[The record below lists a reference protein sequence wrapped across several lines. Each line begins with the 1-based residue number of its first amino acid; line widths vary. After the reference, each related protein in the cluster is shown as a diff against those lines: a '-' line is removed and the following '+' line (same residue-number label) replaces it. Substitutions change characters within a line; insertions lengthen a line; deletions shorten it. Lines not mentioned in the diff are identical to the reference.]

1 MNFIIEYQGEI
12 TIDDVVVGDLLYIQ
26 TYTKPTEKE
35 FIIGVTNI
43 TDKTISAVV
52 YDGPVF
58 KKTISAKT
66 IRDNKDSEP
75 RKFMKNTIEQIKYV
89 NLVSEED

>member
-12 TIDDVVVGDLLYIQ
+12 TIDDVAVGDLLYIQ

-52 YDGPVF
+52 YDGPVL
-58 KKTISAKT
+58 KRTIFAKT

-75 RKFMKNTIEQIKYV
+75 RKFVKNTIEQIKHV

>member
-1 MNFIIEYQGEI
+1 MNFMIEYQGEI
-12 TIDDVVVGDLLYIQ
+12 TINDVAVGDLLYIQ

-52 YDGPVF
+52 YDGPVL
-58 KKTISAKT
+58 KKTISDKT
-66 IRDNKDSEP
+66 IRYNKDSEP

-89 NLVSEED
+89 NFVAEED

>member
-1 MNFIIEYQGEI
+1 MKFLIEYQNEI
-12 TIDDVVVGDLLYIQ
+12 TINDVAVGDLLYIQ

-52 YDGPVF
+52 YDGPVLN
-58 KKTISAKT
+58 KTISAKT

>member
-1 MNFIIEYQGEI
+1 MNFLIEYQGEI
-12 TIDDVVVGDLLYIQ
+12 TIDDVAVGDLLYIQ

-35 FIIGVTNI
+35 FIIDVTNI

-52 YDGPVF
+52 YDGPVL

-75 RKFMKNTIEQIKYV
+75 RKFTKNTIEQIKYV

>member
-12 TIDDVVVGDLLYIQ
+12 TVDDIAVGDLLYIQ

-35 FIIGVTNI
+35 FIIGITNI
-43 TDKTISAVV
+43 TDKTIFAVV
-52 YDGPVF
+52 YDGPVL

-66 IRDNKDSEP
+66 IRNNKDSEP

-89 NLVSEED
+89 NLVAEED

>member
-1 MNFIIEYQGEI
+1 MKLLIEYQGEI
-12 TIDDVVVGDLLYIQ
+12 TIDDVAIGDLLYIQ

-52 YDGPVF
+52 YDGPVL

-75 RKFMKNTIEQIKYV
+75 RKFMKNTIEKIKYV

>member
-1 MNFIIEYQGEI
+1 MNFMIEYQGDI
-12 TIDDVVVGDLLYIQ
+12 TIDDVAVGDLLYIQ

-35 FIIGVTNI
+35 FIVGVTNI

-52 YDGPVF
+52 YNGPVLN
-58 KKTISAKT
+58 KTISAK
-66 IRDNKDSEP
+66 ILRDNKDSEP

>member
-1 MNFIIEYQGEI
+1 MNFVIEFEGDI
-12 TIDDVVVGDLLYIQ
+12 TMDNIAVGDLLYIQ

-43 TDKTISAVV
+43 ADKTISAVV
-52 YDGPVF
+52 YDGPVL

-66 IRDNKDSEP
+66 IRNNKDLEP
-75 RKFMKNTIEQIKYV
+75 RKFFKNTIEQIKRI
-89 NLVSEED
+89 NLVAEED

>member
-1 MNFIIEYQGEI
+1 MKFVIEYQDEI
-12 TIDDVVVGDLLYIQ
+12 TIDNIAIGDLLYIQ
-26 TYTKPTEKE
+26 TDTKSTEKE

-43 TDKTISAVV
+43 TDKTIFAVV
-52 YDGPVF
+52 YDGPVL

-66 IRDNKDSEP
+66 IRNNKDSEP
-75 RKFMKNTIEQIKYV
+75 RKFIKNTIEQIKYI